1 MEFLIPLSREDLLPE
16 KGGGGGGG
24 GGYTVSDL
32 LSPQELTSRIEG

>member
-16 KGGGGGGG
+16 KGGGG

>member
-16 KGGGGGGG
+16 KEGRG